1 MKTIILNASPRK
13 NNNTAQLLREAERGA
28 QSAGSETEFVNLYDL
43 QFTGCRSC
51 LACKRAGAERC
62 RCFWP
67 DDLSPLIEKIFQA
80 DALIIGS
87 PIYFSDTTSQF
98 HAVMER
104 LGFTTLSYDD
114 YSNYFTGTVNFGMIL
129 TMNAPQMI
137 YDQMYAARMEEQKN
151 IFARSLNGR
160 AELLTSFD
168 TLQVADY
175 SKYSMGGFSE
185 EHKKSV
191 HENQFPQ
198 DLKKAFEMGVSL
210 LK

>member
-1 MKTIILNASPRK
+1 
-13 NNNTAQLLREAERGA
+13 
-28 QSAGSETEFVNLYDL
+28 
-43 QFTGCRSC
+43 
-51 LACKRAGAERC
+51 
-62 RCFWP
+62 
-67 DDLSPLIEKIFQA
+67 
-80 DALIIGS
+80 
-87 PIYFSDTTSQF
+87 
-98 HAVMER
+98 
-104 LGFTTLSYDD
+104 D